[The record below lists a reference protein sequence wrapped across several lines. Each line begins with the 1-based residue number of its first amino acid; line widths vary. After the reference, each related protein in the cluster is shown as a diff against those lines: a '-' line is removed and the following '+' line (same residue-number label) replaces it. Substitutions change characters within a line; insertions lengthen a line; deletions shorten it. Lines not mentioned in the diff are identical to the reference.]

1 LPPRLQALFA
11 PPQIL
16 LTKIALKLAILK
28 VACVIKSE
36 TSNAATK
43 YYFSP
48 LSSMASR
55 TSSDDAYAE
64 LRRRILILQVRPEE
78 RLKEEEWARN
88 LGLGRLAVR
97 EALTRLH
104 GEGLVSRGA
113 KGGFFAAAMSPEDVS
128 EIREVREIFETA
140 ALKLAGTKIT
150 PEQIKELE
158 AACDDFGYMVKKG
171 YHSTACEADRRFHE
185 LIVAASG
192 NSRLVRAYEHC
203 HIPLFHLRIGQ
214 SQDYIDDYEQTERE
228 HRAIVV
234 ALKAGKV
241 EQAVALLRE
250 HLARGESEV
259 LSNTGA
265 PAARPTAA

>member
-1 LPPRLQALFA
+1 M
-11 PPQIL
+11 
-16 LTKIALKLAILK
+16 
-28 VACVIKSE
+28 S
-36 TSNAATK
+36 
-43 YYFSP
+43 
-48 LSSMASR
+48 SR

-78 RLKEEEWARN
+78 RLKEEEWART
-88 LGLGRLAVR
+88 LKLGRLAVR

-128 EIREVREIFETA
+128 EIREVREIFEVA
-140 ALKLAGTKIT
+140 ALQLAATRMT
-150 PEQIKELE
+150 PEQLKELE
-158 AACDDFGYMVKKG
+158 AACDDFAYMVKKG

-185 LIVAASG
+185 LLVAASG

-214 SQDYIDDYEQTERE
+214 SQDYINDYEQTERE
-228 HRAIVV
+228 HRGIVV
-234 ALKAGKV
+234 ALKAGEV
-241 EQAVALLRE
+241 DRAVAILRA

-259 LSNTGA
+259 LSNA
-265 PAARPTAA
+265 SEASVDSSAA